1 MRYLRYINFT
11 IKTIL
16 FARIFSYIQN
26 AINNSSDFQWS
37 PTKLILDGINPYDIW
52 LSGNSKDLFIATQ
65 NPNYIPSLYL
75 LFLPYALLPLEVAI
89 FLNAIFNVF
98 FMIFIVHFLGNI
110 FDLNIKLRFLIFS
123 IFCISFP
130 TRTSIHL
137 GQTSLLC
144 LFFFILGIYFLEKN
158 NNKLNS
164 LGYLIF
170 GMGFFKYTFAPS
182 FFLGILN
189 LYKKKKIM
197 LLSLLFPL
205 IGYFYFA
212 IMTNS
217 NFFGNLFKPLLV
229 AKEGVTL
236 NMIGQGDLM
245 SLFDS
250 LKIAPNTF
258 FLIGTISLLLS
269 ILVPYLAFKYKLK
282 GISYWSVISISSLC
296 FFRHLYYDYVFL
308 IIPLIY
314 SILEKNKIVKI
325 FIFSSIFWFWFL
337 SAFVRVILIKLD
349 IADYLTPLLIF
360 LGFFLN
366 LISLILIIRNEK
378 NCAN

>member
-52 LSGNSKDLFIATQ
+52 LSGNSKDLFIAAQ

-229 AKEGVTL
+229 AKENVTL

-250 LKIAPNTF
+250 LTIAPNTF
-258 FLIGTISLLLS
+258 FIGTISLLLS